1 MISIEHSLA
10 YLSNLKAE
18 LDKFR
23 PMDNAKI
30 QEALD
35 IEYTYESNRIE
46 GNTLTLQETQLVI
59 EKGLTISGKPLREH
73 LEAINHKEAIEF
85 IKDIVKTNV
94 TLTEYTPK
102 QIHAIVLKSIDKVN
116 AGVYRNVPVL
126 ISGSKHV
133 PPQPYL
139 LAKLMEEYFLFYEEH
154 KDQLH
159 PVVLAAEM
167 HERLVTIHPFID
179 GNGRTARLIMNL
191 ILLQQGYPIANI
203 KGDYESRMRYYAA
216 LEKVQ
221 MGNDKSDF
229 ILLVTDVVKESLER
243 YLNILK

>member
-1 MISIEHSLA
+1 MEHSLEN
-10 YLSNLKAE
+10 LSNLKAE
-18 LDKFR
+18 LDKLR

-59 EKGLTISGKPLREH
+59 ERGLTISGKPLREH

-85 IKDIVKTNV
+85 VKDIAKNNAA
-94 TLTEYTPK
+94 LTEYTLK
-102 QIHAIVLKSIDKVN
+102 QIHAIVLKSIDKAN
-116 AGVYRNVPVL
+116 AGVCRNVPVL

-167 HERLVTIHPFID
+167 YERLVTIHPFVD
-179 GNGRTARLIMNL
+179 GDGRTSRLIMNL
-191 ILLQQGYPIANI
+191 ILLQHGYPIANI
-203 KGDYESRMRYYAA
+203 KGDYESRMKYYAA

-221 MGNDKSDF
+221 TGNDKSDF
-229 ILLVTDVVKESLER
+229 ILLVIDVVKNALER
-243 YLNILK
+243 YLSILK